1 MIDDLEQRRI
11 EVRVS
16 MIHLHNL
23 GHIILFR
30 ICTEFYN
37 FVLELSVSFSFSFLG
52 LELQQPVQNMN
63 LSSAYI
69 RS

>member
-1 MIDDLEQRRI
+1 MIDDLEQRRF

-37 FVLELSVSFSFSFLG
+37 FVLELSVFF
-52 LELQQPVQNMN
+52 
-63 LSSAYI
+63 
-69 RS
+69 